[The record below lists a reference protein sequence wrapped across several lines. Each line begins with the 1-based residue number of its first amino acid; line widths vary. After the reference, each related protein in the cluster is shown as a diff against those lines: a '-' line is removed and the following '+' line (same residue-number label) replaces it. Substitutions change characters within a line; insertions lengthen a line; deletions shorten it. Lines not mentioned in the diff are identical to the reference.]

1 MFDSA
6 ALFGSCRLIIC
17 LMAMSGMFLGI
28 FMSINLSMAIV
39 CINSNRTDYYQM
51 RNDSIYDVRFFKI

>member
-17 LMAMSGMFLGI
+17 LMAMGGMFLGI

-39 CINSNRTDYYQM
+39 CINSNRTDDQI
-51 RNDSIYDVRFFKI
+51 RNYTISDVRS